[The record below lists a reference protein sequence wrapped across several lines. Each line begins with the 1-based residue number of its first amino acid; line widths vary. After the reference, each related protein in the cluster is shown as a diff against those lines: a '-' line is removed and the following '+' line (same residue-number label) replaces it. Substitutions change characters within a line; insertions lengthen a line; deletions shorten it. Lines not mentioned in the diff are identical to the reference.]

1 MKLQEFKWTNEYFIR
16 RFATKFSKNTGVS
29 IQKRRH
35 KCVVGAITQPDKR
48 SGRGKNLIESDVSLN
63 ANVLGIRTFKPENL
77 NTNEIKHEISS
88 LEVDFLVVIAYGKII
103 PKWLLKLPKISPIN
117 IHFSLLPKY
126 RGASPIQSSL
136 INGDTETGVSFMQIN
151 DELDSGDIYK
161 SFKTSIDQHDNKISL
176 ENKLTDLCIEN
187 ICQIL
192 HDIEFQRLKPIKQD
206 SSIASYCN
214 KLSKTNSLVDFN
226 DKSENIMN
234 KFRAYFEWPGL
245 TFSHNN
251 VPIKIKN
258 LAQVD
263 KQSIGKPGVIY
274 KIDKSGIYINTKDTM
289 IVITSL
295 QFPSKKTISSND
307 VYNSYRDFFR

>member
-1 MKLQEFKWTNEYFIR
+1 MNILFAGSPQSSARILEFLFKKDDI
-16 RFATKFSKNTGVS
+16 S
-29 IQKRRH
+29 
-35 KCVVGAITQPDKR
+35 VVGAITQPDKR
-48 SGRGKNLIESDVSLN
+48 SGRGKNLIQSDVSLN

-77 NTNEIKHEISS
+77 NTNEIKDEILS
-88 LEVDFLVVIAYGKII
+88 LEIDFLVVIAYGKII

-126 RGASPIQSSL
+126 RGASPIQTSL

-176 ENKLTDLCIEN
+176 EKKLTDLCIEN

-192 HDIEFQRLKPIKQD
+192 HDIEFQRLRPIKQD

-258 LAQVD
+258 LVQVD
-263 KQSIGKPGVIY
+263 KQSNGKPGVIY
-274 KIDKSGIYINTKDTM
+274 KIDKSGIYVNTRDKM
-289 IVITSL
+289 IVITHL
-295 QFPSKKTISSND
+295 QFPNKKTISSND
-307 VYNSYRDFFR
+307 VYNSYRDFFS

>member
-1 MKLQEFKWTNEYFIR
+1 MNILFAGSPQSSARILEFLFKKDDI
-16 RFATKFSKNTGVS
+16 S
-29 IQKRRH
+29 
-35 KCVVGAITQPDKR
+35 VVGAITQPDKR
-48 SGRGKNLIESDVSLN
+48 SGRGKNLIQSDVSLN

-77 NTNEIKHEISS
+77 NTNEIKDEILS
-88 LEVDFLVVIAYGKII
+88 LEIDFLVVIAYGKII

-126 RGASPIQSSL
+126 RGASPIQTSL

-176 ENKLTDLCIEN
+176 EKKLTDLCIEN

-192 HDIEFQRLKPIKQD
+192 HDIEFQRLRPIKQD

-258 LAQVD
+258 LVQVD
-263 KQSIGKPGVIY
+263 KQSNGKPGVIY
-274 KIDKSGIYINTKDTM
+274 KIDKSGIYVNTKDKM
-289 IVITSL
+289 IVITHL
-295 QFPSKKTISSND
+295 QFPNKKTISSKD
-307 VYNSYRDFFR
+307 VYNSYRDFFS

>member
-1 MKLQEFKWTNEYFIR
+1 MNILFAGSPQSSARILEFLFKKDDI
-16 RFATKFSKNTGVS
+16 S
-29 IQKRRH
+29 
-35 KCVVGAITQPDKR
+35 VVGAITQPDKR
-48 SGRGKNLIESDVSLN
+48 SGRGKNLIQSDVSLN

-77 NTNEIKHEISS
+77 NTNEIKDEISS
-88 LEVDFLVVIAYGKII
+88 LEIDFLVVIAYGKII

-126 RGASPIQSSL
+126 RGASPIQTSL

-176 ENKLTDLCIEN
+176 EKKLTDLCIEN

-192 HDIEFQRLKPIKQD
+192 HDIEFQRLRPIKQD

-258 LAQVD
+258 LVQVD
-263 KQSIGKPGVIY
+263 KQSNGKPGVIY
-274 KIDKSGIYINTKDTM
+274 KIDKSGIYVNTKDKM
-289 IVITSL
+289 IVITNL
-295 QFPSKKTISSND
+295 QFPNKKTISSND
-307 VYNSYRDFFR
+307 VYNSYRDFFS

>member
-1 MKLQEFKWTNEYFIR
+1 MNILFAGSPKSSARILEFLFKKDDI
-16 RFATKFSKNTGVS
+16 S
-29 IQKRRH
+29 
-35 KCVVGAITQPDKR
+35 VVGAITQPDKR
-48 SGRGKNLIESDVSLN
+48 SGRGKNLIESDVSHN

-77 NTNEIKHEISS
+77 NTNEIKDEISS
-88 LEVDFLVVIAYGKII
+88 LEIDFLVVIAYGKII

-151 DELDSGDIYK
+151 NELDSGDIYK
-161 SFKTSIDQHDNKISL
+161 SFQTSIDQHDNKISL
-176 ENKLTDLCIEN
+176 EKKLTDLCIEN

-192 HDIEFQRLKPIKQD
+192 HDIESQRLIPIKQD

-214 KLSKTNSLVDFN
+214 KLLKTNSLVDFN

-274 KIDKSGIYINTKDTM
+274 KIDKSGIYINTQDKM
-289 IVITSL
+289 IVITNL
-295 QFPSKKTISSND
+295 QFPNKKTISSND
-307 VYNSYRDFFR
+307 VYNSYRDFFS

>member
-1 MKLQEFKWTNEYFIR
+1 MNILFAGSPKSSARILEYLFKKDYI
-16 RFATKFSKNTGVS
+16 S
-29 IQKRRH
+29 
-35 KCVVGAITQPDKR
+35 VVGAITQPDKR

-63 ANVLGIRTFKPENL
+63 ANILGIRAFKPENL
-77 NTNEIKHEISS
+77 NTQEIKDEISS
-88 LEVDFLVVIAYGKII
+88 LEIDFLVVIAYGKII

-126 RGASPIQSSL
+126 RGASPIQTSL

-214 KLSKTNSLVDFN
+214 KLLKTNSLVDFN

-274 KIDKSGIYINTKDTM
+274 KIDKSGIYVNTIDKM
-289 IVITSL
+289 IVITNL
-295 QFPSKKTISSND
+295 QFPNKKTISSND
-307 VYNSYRDFFR
+307 VYNSYRDFFS

>member
-1 MKLQEFKWTNEYFIR
+1 MNILFAGSPHSSARILKFLFKKDDI
-16 RFATKFSKNTGVS
+16 S
-29 IQKRRH
+29 
-35 KCVVGAITQPDKR
+35 VVGAITQPDKR

-77 NTNEIKHEISS
+77 NTQEIKDEISS
-88 LEVDFLVVIAYGKII
+88 LEIDFLVVIAYGKII

-176 ENKLTDLCIEN
+176 EKKLTDLCIEN

-214 KLSKTNSLVDFN
+214 KLLKTNSLVDFN

-263 KQSIGKPGVIY
+263 KQSNDKPGSIY
-274 KIDKSGIYINTKDTM
+274 KIDKSGIYVNTIDKM
-289 IVITSL
+289 IVITNL
-295 QFPSKKTISSND
+295 QFPNKKKISALD
-307 VYNSYRDFFR
+307 AFNSYLSFFK

>member
-1 MKLQEFKWTNEYFIR
+1 MNILFAGSPQSSARILEFLFKKDDI
-16 RFATKFSKNTGVS
+16 S
-29 IQKRRH
+29 
-35 KCVVGAITQPDKR
+35 VVGAITQPDKR
-48 SGRGKNLIESDVSLN
+48 SGRGKNLIQSDVSLN

-77 NTNEIKHEISS
+77 NTNEIKDEISS
-88 LEVDFLVVIAYGKII
+88 LEIDFLVVIAYGKII

-126 RGASPIQSSL
+126 RGASPIQTSL

-176 ENKLTDLCIEN
+176 EKKLTDLCIEN

-192 HDIEFQRLKPIKQD
+192 HDIEFQRLRPIKQD

-258 LAQVD
+258 LVQVD
-263 KQSIGKPGVIY
+263 KQSNGKPGVIY
-274 KIDKSGIYINTKDTM
+274 KIDKSGIYVNTKDKM
-289 IVITSL
+289 IVITHL
-295 QFPSKKTISSND
+295 QFPNKKTISSND
-307 VYNSYRDFFR
+307 AYNSYRDFFS

>member
-1 MKLQEFKWTNEYFIR
+1 MNILFAGSPQSSARILEFLFKKDDI
-16 RFATKFSKNTGVS
+16 S
-29 IQKRRH
+29 
-35 KCVVGAITQPDKR
+35 VVGAITQPDKR
-48 SGRGKNLIESDVSLN
+48 SGRGKNLIQSDVSLN

-77 NTNEIKHEISS
+77 NTNEIKDEILS
-88 LEVDFLVVIAYGKII
+88 LEIDFLVVIAYGKII

-126 RGASPIQSSL
+126 RGASPIQTSL

-176 ENKLTDLCIEN
+176 EKKLTDLCIEN

-192 HDIEFQRLKPIKQD
+192 HDIEFQRLRPIKQD

-258 LAQVD
+258 LVQVD
-263 KQSIGKPGVIY
+263 KQSNGKPGVIY
-274 KIDKSGIYINTKDTM
+274 KIDKSGIYVNTQDKM
-289 IVITSL
+289 IVITNL
-295 QFPSKKTISSND
+295 QFPNKKTISSND
-307 VYNSYRDFFR
+307 VYNSYRDFFS

>member
-1 MKLQEFKWTNEYFIR
+1 MNILFAGSPKSSARILEFLFKKDDI
-16 RFATKFSKNTGVS
+16 S
-29 IQKRRH
+29 
-35 KCVVGAITQPDKR
+35 VVGAITQPDKR
-48 SGRGKNLIESDVSLN
+48 SGRGKNLIESDVSHN

-77 NTNEIKHEISS
+77 NTKEIKDEISS
-88 LEVDFLVVIAYGKII
+88 LEIDFLVVIAYGKII

-126 RGASPIQSSL
+126 RGASPIQTSL
-136 INGDTETGVSFMQIN
+136 INGDTETGVSFMKIN

-176 ENKLTDLCIEN
+176 EKKLTDLCIEN
-187 ICQIL
+187 IHQIL
-192 HDIEFQRLKPIKQD
+192 HDIESQRLRPIKQD

-214 KLSKTNSLVDFN
+214 KLLKTNSLVDFN

-274 KIDKSGIYINTKDTM
+274 KIDKSGIYINTKDKM
-289 IVITSL
+289 IVITNL
-295 QFPSKKTISSND
+295 QFPNKKTISSND
-307 VYNSYRDFFR
+307 VYNSYRDFFS

>member
-1 MKLQEFKWTNEYFIR
+1 MNILFAGSPQSSARILEFLFKKDDI
-16 RFATKFSKNTGVS
+16 S
-29 IQKRRH
+29 
-35 KCVVGAITQPDKR
+35 VVGAITQPDKR
-48 SGRGKNLIESDVSLN
+48 SGRGKNLIQSDVSLN

-77 NTNEIKHEISS
+77 NTNEIKDEILS
-88 LEVDFLVVIAYGKII
+88 LEIDFLVVIAYGKII

-126 RGASPIQSSL
+126 RGASPIQTSL

-176 ENKLTDLCIEN
+176 EKKLTDLCIEN

-258 LAQVD
+258 LVQVD
-263 KQSIGKPGVIY
+263 KQSNGKPGVIY
-274 KIDKSGIYINTKDTM
+274 KIDKSGIYVNTKDKM
-289 IVITSL
+289 IVITHL
-295 QFPSKKTISSND
+295 QFPNKKTISSND
-307 VYNSYRDFFR
+307 VYNSYRDFFS

>member
-1 MKLQEFKWTNEYFIR
+1 M
-16 RFATKFSKNTGVS
+16 
-29 IQKRRH
+29 
-35 KCVVGAITQPDKR
+35 
-48 SGRGKNLIESDVSLN
+48 
-63 ANVLGIRTFKPENL
+63 
-77 NTNEIKHEISS
+77 
-88 LEVDFLVVIAYGKII
+88 
-103 PKWLLKLPKISPIN
+103 PKISPIN

-126 RGASPIQSSL
+126 RGASPIQTSL

-176 ENKLTDLCIEN
+176 ERKLTDLCIEN

-226 DKSENIMN
+226 DKSENIIN

-263 KQSIGKPGVIY
+263 KQSNDKPGSIY
-274 KIDKSGIYINTKDTM
+274 KIDKSGIYLNTMDKM
-289 IVITSL
+289 IVITNL
-295 QFPSKKTISSND
+295 QFPNKKTISSND
-307 VYNSYRDFFR
+307 VYNSYRDFFS

>member
-1 MKLQEFKWTNEYFIR
+1 MNILFAGSPQSSARILEFLFKKDDI
-16 RFATKFSKNTGVS
+16 S
-29 IQKRRH
+29 
-35 KCVVGAITQPDKR
+35 VVGAITQPDKR

-77 NTNEIKHEISS
+77 NTNEIKDEILS
-88 LEVDFLVVIAYGKII
+88 LEIDFLVVIAYGKII

-126 RGASPIQSSL
+126 RGASPIQTSL

-176 ENKLTDLCIEN
+176 EKKLTDLCIEN

-192 HDIEFQRLKPIKQD
+192 HDIEFQRLRPIKQD

-245 TFSHNN
+245 TFSLNN

-258 LAQVD
+258 LVQVD
-263 KQSIGKPGVIY
+263 KQSNGKPGVIY
-274 KIDKSGIYINTKDTM
+274 KIDKSGIYVNTQDKM
-289 IVITSL
+289 IVITNL
-295 QFPSKKTISSND
+295 QFPNKKTISSND
-307 VYNSYRDFFR
+307 VYNSYRDFFS

>member
-1 MKLQEFKWTNEYFIR
+1 MNILFAGSPHSSARILEFLFKKDDI
-16 RFATKFSKNTGVS
+16 S
-29 IQKRRH
+29 
-35 KCVVGAITQPDKR
+35 VVGAITQPDKR
-48 SGRGKNLIESDVSLN
+48 SGRGKNLIESNVSLN
-63 ANVLGIRTFKPENL
+63 ANILGIRAFKPENL
-77 NTNEIKHEISS
+77 NTQKIKDEISS
-88 LEVDFLVVIAYGKII
+88 LEIDFLVVIAYGKII
-103 PKWLLKLPKISPIN
+103 PRWLLKLPKISPIN

-126 RGASPIQSSL
+126 RGASPIQTSL
-136 INGDTETGVSFMQIN
+136 INGDTETGVSFMKIN

-192 HDIEFQRLKPIKQD
+192 HDIEFQRLKPIKQN

-263 KQSIGKPGVIY
+263 KKSNGKPGVIY
-274 KIDKSGIYINTKDTM
+274 KIDKSGIYINTQDKM
-289 IVITSL
+289 IVITNL
-295 QFPSKKTISSND
+295 QFPNKKTISSND
-307 VYNSYRDFFR
+307 VYNSYRDFFS

>member
-1 MKLQEFKWTNEYFIR
+1 MNILFAGSPHSSARILEFLFKKDDI
-16 RFATKFSKNTGVS
+16 S
-29 IQKRRH
+29 
-35 KCVVGAITQPDKR
+35 VVGAITQPDKR
-48 SGRGKNLIESDVSLN
+48 SGRGKNLIESNVSLN
-63 ANVLGIRTFKPENL
+63 ANILGIRAFKPENL
-77 NTNEIKHEISS
+77 NTQKIKDEISS
-88 LEVDFLVVIAYGKII
+88 LEIDFLVVIAYGKII
-103 PKWLLKLPKISPIN
+103 PRWLLKLPKISPIN

-126 RGASPIQSSL
+126 RGASPIQTSL
-136 INGDTETGVSFMQIN
+136 INGDTETGVSFMKIN

-214 KLSKTNSLVDFN
+214 KLLKTNSLVDFN

-263 KQSIGKPGVIY
+263 KKSNGKPGVIY
-274 KIDKSGIYINTKDTM
+274 KIDKSGIYINTQDKM
-289 IVITSL
+289 IVITNL
-295 QFPSKKTISSND
+295 QFPNKKTISSND
-307 VYNSYRDFFR
+307 VYNSYRDFFS

>member
-1 MKLQEFKWTNEYFIR
+1 MNILFAGSPQSSARILEFLFKKDDI
-16 RFATKFSKNTGVS
+16 S
-29 IQKRRH
+29 
-35 KCVVGAITQPDKR
+35 VVGAITQPDKR
-48 SGRGKNLIESDVSLN
+48 SGRGKNLIQSDVSLN

-77 NTNEIKHEISS
+77 NTNEIKDEILS
-88 LEVDFLVVIAYGKII
+88 LEIDFLVVIAYGKII

-126 RGASPIQSSL
+126 RGASPIQTSL

-176 ENKLTDLCIEN
+176 EKKLTDLCIEN

-192 HDIEFQRLKPIKQD
+192 HDIEFQRLRPIKQD

-258 LAQVD
+258 LVQVD
-263 KQSIGKPGVIY
+263 KQSNGKPGVIY
-274 KIDKSGIYINTKDTM
+274 KIDKSGIYVNTRDKM
-289 IVITSL
+289 IVITHL
-295 QFPSKKTISSND
+295 QFPNKKTISSND
-307 VYNSYRDFFR
+307 AYNSYRDFFS